1 MISQDDFLIRLM
13 SVSDYRIMAKWLSDE
28 NVLKYYEEKLD
39 FQVYNIKVKKKGEPF
54 LCLPDFAHRFRG

>member
-39 FQVYNIKVKKKGEPF
+39 SQVYNI
-54 LCLPDFAHRFRG
+54 